1 MDVKIW
7 IINWFEENTN
17 LKKDEIGNSISK
29 NYFEMG
35 WIDSFKFISFINDIE
50 KKFNINFS
58 NEEFQNRA
66 FSNVEGLIKIIQG
79 KINEKK

>member
-66 FSNVEGLIKIIQG
+66 FSNIEGLIKIIQG